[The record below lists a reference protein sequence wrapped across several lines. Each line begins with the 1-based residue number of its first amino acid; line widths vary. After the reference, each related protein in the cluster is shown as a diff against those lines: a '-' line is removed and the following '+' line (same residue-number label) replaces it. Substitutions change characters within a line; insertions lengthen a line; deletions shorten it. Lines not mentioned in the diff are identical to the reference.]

1 MLIYSHTLCA
11 ILGITMAAMK
21 QRFPSLLKLLLI
33 SGFFIVSNA
42 TAATATEGQP
52 KVFYRYTTNEGH
64 KVVSQ
69 TIPPQYVRNGY
80 ELLTIGG
87 EILKVVPPSP
97 PEADADRIAKERKAA
112 KEQARIDLELRQTYS
127 STKDIDSAKTRNLQ
141 ELVNTIDI
149 LRANL
154 TSIKTQLKNQEE
166 HAATIERNGKTVPD
180 DVLKN
185 IATLRAEE
193 KDLMAQIKQ
202 REIEYETAATKYDQQ
217 KARFI
222 EISGQSK

>member
-1 MLIYSHTLCA
+1 
-11 ILGITMAAMK
+11 MK

-33 SGFFIVSNA
+33 SGFFIVTSA
-42 TAATATEGQP
+42 IAATPPNSNGQP

-80 ELLTIGG
+80 ELLSISG
-87 EILKVVPPSP
+87 EILKVVPPAP
-97 PEADADRIAKERKAA
+97 PEADIDRISKERKAA

-127 STKDIDSAKTRNLQ
+127 SVKDIDSAKTRNLQ

-154 TSIKTQLKNQEE
+154 TNIRKQLKNQEE

-180 DVLKN
+180 DILKN

-193 KDLMAQIKQ
+193 KDLNAQIKQ
-202 REIEYETAATKYDQQ
+202 REAEYETAATKYDKQ

-222 EISGQSK
+222 EINGQPK